1 MSTLTLRE
9 TNIVETD
16 LDGIYVTDGESLFFM
31 TAEQDNMPLNPREND
46 CNYCTICYVRNRYL
60 GSSKYDND
68 RDFADSDDLNDY
80 LAGLKDRGIECVSV
94 PLYAY
99 VHSGITISTGSFG
112 DPWDSGCFGV
122 AICTKEQVI
131 NAFSNDTDWK
141 RHAQD
146 IIEGEIKPTTS
157 SSLARLM
164 SIPSTSTVRKRKS
177 GRWRISAAASTPMT
191 RMKCSRLISAITI
204 ASSKKARLN
213 NIYERRL

>member
-9 TNIVETD
+9 TRIVKTD
-16 LDGIYVTDGESLFFM
+16 LDGIYVTDGERLFFM
-31 TAEQDNMPLNPREND
+31 TAEQDNMPLDPREND

-80 LAGLKDRGIECVSV
+80 LAGLNNRRAEFVSV

-112 DPWDSGCFGV
+112 DPWDSGCFGI

-131 NAFSNDTDWK
+131 NAFGNDIDWQ
-141 RHAQD
+141 RHAKD
-146 IIEGEIKPTTS
+146 IIEGEIETYDKFLTGGTYVYSTYLYHKETKSWTLEDTCGGFYSNDEDAMLS
-157 SSLARLM
+157 SYFN
-164 SIPSTSTVRKRKS
+164 KNY
-177 GRWRISAAASTPMT
+177 RIINESEVEPYMRS
-191 RMKCSRLISAITI
+191 
-204 ASSKKARLN
+204 
-213 NIYERRL
+213 

>member
-1 MSTLTLRE
+1 MRE
-9 TNIVETD
+9 NSIVEAD
-16 LDGIYVTDGESLFFM
+16 LDGIYVTDGERLFFM
-31 TAEQDNMPLNPREND
+31 TAEQDNMPLDPREND

-80 LAGLKDRGIECVSV
+80 LAGLNDRRAEFVSV

-131 NAFSNDTDWK
+131 NAFGNDIDWQ
-141 RHAQD
+141 RHAKD
-146 IIEGEIKPTTS
+146 IIEGEIETYDKFLTGGTYVYSTYLYHKETKSWTLEDTCGGFYSNDEDAMLS
-157 SSLARLM
+157 SYFN
-164 SIPSTSTVRKRKS
+164 KNY
-177 GRWRISAAASTPMT
+177 RIINESEVEPYMRS
-191 RMKCSRLISAITI
+191 
-204 ASSKKARLN
+204 
-213 NIYERRL
+213 

>member
-16 LDGIYVTDGESLFFM
+16 LDGIYITDGEKLFFM
-31 TAEQDNMPLNPREND
+31 TAEQDEYPSNPREND
-46 CNYCTICYVRNRYL
+46 CNCCTICYVRNRYL

-80 LAGLKDRGIECVSV
+80 LAGLKDRGIEFVSV

-122 AICTKEQVI
+122 AICTKEQVVE
-131 NAFSNDTDWK
+131 AFGNDTDWK
-141 RHAQD
+141 QHAED
-146 IIEGEIKPTTS
+146 IIEDEIETYDKFLTGETYIY
-157 SSLARLM
+157 
-164 SIPSTSTVRKRKS
+164 SIYSYDKVTKEWTMDDTCGGFYSNDEDYMFSPYFDNNY
-177 GRWRISAAASTPMT
+177 RIIDESEAEQY
-191 RMKCSRLISAITI
+191 L
-204 ASSKKARLN
+204 
-213 NIYERRL
+213 

>member
-9 TNIVETD
+9 NRVVETD
-16 LDGIYVTDGESLFFM
+16 LNGIYVTDGERLFFM
-31 TAEQDNMPLNPREND
+31 TAEQDNMPLDPREND

-80 LAGLKDRGIECVSV
+80 LAGLNDRRAEFVSV

-112 DPWDSGCFGV
+112 DPWDSGCFGI

-131 NAFSNDTDWK
+131 NAFGNDIDWQ
-141 RHAQD
+141 RHAKD
-146 IIEGEIKPTTS
+146 IIEGEIETYDKFLTGGTYVYSTYLYHKETKSWTLEDTCGGFYSNDEDAMLS
-157 SSLARLM
+157 SYFN
-164 SIPSTSTVRKRKS
+164 KNY
-177 GRWRISAAASTPMT
+177 RIINESEVEPYMRS
-191 RMKCSRLISAITI
+191 
-204 ASSKKARLN
+204 
-213 NIYERRL
+213 

>member
-9 TNIVETD
+9 NRIVETD

-80 LAGLKDRGIECVSV
+80 FAGLKDRGTEFVSV
-94 PLYAY
+94 PLHAY
-99 VHSGITISTGSFG
+99 VHGGITISTGSFD

-131 NAFSNDTDWK
+131 EAFGNDTDWQQ
-141 RHAQD
+141 HAED
-146 IIEGEIKPTTS
+146 IIEGEIETYDKFLTGETYVYSIYFYCKETKKWTLEDISGGFYSNDEDEMFS
-157 SSLARLM
+157 SYF
-164 SIPSTSTVRKRKS
+164 
-177 GRWRISAAASTPMT
+177 GNNYRIIEESEAEQY
-191 RMKCSRLISAITI
+191 L
-204 ASSKKARLN
+204 
-213 NIYERRL
+213 

>member
-9 TNIVETD
+9 NRVVETD
-16 LDGIYVTDGESLFFM
+16 LDGIYVTDGERLFFM
-31 TAEQDNMPLNPREND
+31 TAEQDNMPLDPREND

-80 LAGLKDRGIECVSV
+80 LAGLNDRRAEFVSV

-112 DPWDSGCFGV
+112 DPWDSGCFGI

-131 NAFSNDTDWK
+131 NAFGNDIDWQ
-141 RHAQD
+141 RHAKD
-146 IIEGEIKPTTS
+146 IIEGEIETYDKFLTGGTYVYSTYLYHKETKSWTLEDTCGGFYSNDEDAMLS
-157 SSLARLM
+157 SYFN
-164 SIPSTSTVRKRKS
+164 KNY
-177 GRWRISAAASTPMT
+177 RIINESEVEPYMRS
-191 RMKCSRLISAITI
+191 
-204 ASSKKARLN
+204 
-213 NIYERRL
+213 

>member
-9 TNIVETD
+9 NRVVETD
-16 LDGIYVTDGESLFFM
+16 LNGIYVTDGESLFFM

-80 LAGLKDRGIECVSV
+80 LAGLKDCGTEFVSV

-112 DPWDSGCFGV
+112 NPWDSGCFGV

-131 NAFSNDTDWK
+131 NAFGNDIDWQ
-141 RHAQD
+141 RHAKD
-146 IIEGEIKPTTS
+146 IIEGEIETYDKFLTGGTYIYSTYLYHKETKSWTLEDTCGGFYSNDEDAMLS
-157 SSLARLM
+157 SYFN
-164 SIPSTSTVRKRKS
+164 KNY
-177 GRWRISAAASTPMT
+177 RIINESEVEPYMRS
-191 RMKCSRLISAITI
+191 
-204 ASSKKARLN
+204 
-213 NIYERRL
+213 

>member
-9 TNIVETD
+9 NSIVEAD
-16 LDGIYVTDGESLFFM
+16 LDGIYVTDGERLFFM
-31 TAEQDNMPLNPREND
+31 TAEQDNMPLDPREND

-80 LAGLKDRGIECVSV
+80 LAGLNDRRAEFVSV

-112 DPWDSGCFGV
+112 DPWDSGCFGI

-131 NAFSNDTDWK
+131 NAFGNDIDWQ
-141 RHAQD
+141 RHAKD
-146 IIEGEIKPTTS
+146 IIEGEIETYDKFLTGGTYVYSTYLYHKETKSWTLEDTCGGFYSNDEDAMLS
-157 SSLARLM
+157 SYFN
-164 SIPSTSTVRKRKS
+164 KNY
-177 GRWRISAAASTPMT
+177 RIINESEVEPYMRS
-191 RMKCSRLISAITI
+191 
-204 ASSKKARLN
+204 
-213 NIYERRL
+213 